1 MGVSQDMEGLHDRID
16 GLVRARD
23 EARARKDYSRAD
35 AIKAELLAIRAGTV
49 IVYRV
54 ALMDAPGHTDWAWT
68 V

>member
-1 MGVSQDMEGLHDRID
+1 MGVAQDMESLHDRIE

-23 EARARKDYSRAD
+23 EARARKDYAAAD
-35 AIKAELLAIRAGTV
+35 QLKAEILGIRAGTV

-54 ALMDAPGHTDWAWT
+54 ALMDAPGRTDWAWI